1 MRLELKFRRD
11 SQRFEVGF
19 DEAQMQGDTHRFKVG
34 FDELQFSGD
43 GQRFNV
49 GFDDSQLR
57 GESQRFK
64 VGFDPPQ
71 LKGDRQRFNVGFG
84 DFQTVTEL
92 VGGDLYAGPY
102 EVVPLVTS
110 QTLETKHKTMTQD
123 LTICEIPYA
132 AVSNTAGGL
141 TATIA

>member
-1 MRLELKFRRD
+1 M
-11 SQRFEVGF
+11 
-19 DEAQMQGDTHRFKVG
+19 
-34 FDELQFSGD
+34 
-43 GQRFNV
+43 

-57 GESQRFK
+57 GDGQRFK
-64 VGFDPPQ
+64 VGFDPPL
-71 LKGDRQRFNVGFG
+71 LKEDRQRFKVGFG

-92 VGGDLYAGPY
+92 VGGDLYTGPY

-110 QTLETKHKTMTQD
+110 QMLETKHKVLAQD

-132 AVSNTAGGL
+132 AVSNPAGGI